1 MNVLRLIKRTLLPLL
16 ALLLGVF
23 AVATGRYWLL
33 LMALPVLLLGI
44 YDWTQRRW
52 TIIRNYPVAGRIRW
66 MFYSLRPFLRA
77 YIVEDDLHGTPYP
90 FEARNLI
97 HARARG
103 MTDTH
108 PFGTERDT
116 DENNYHWVMHSIAPE
131 PEPEQSPRVVVGNQQ
146 TGKPYSASILNVSAM
161 SFGALSAN
169 AVQAMNLGARLGGF
183 YQDTGEGGLSEH
195 HLKHGGDLVWE
206 LGSGYFGARD
216 DKGRFDPGR
225 FRDKASH
232 DAVKMTEIKLSQGAK
247 PGHGGLLPAAK
258 VTREIARIRNVPV
271 HQRLPV
277 AAGHSAFS
285 TPVEMMEF
293 AARMRE
299 LSGGKPV
306 GIKLCV
312 GQPHEAFAMIKAM
325 LETGIQPDFIVVD
338 GGEGGTGAAPLELS
352 DWVGMPLSEGLV
364 LMRNALV
371 GAGLKNSVRLAAS
384 GKVYSGMGL
393 ALNMAQGADW
403 CNAARA
409 FMFSIGCIQA
419 QRCHT
424 GTCPTGVTT
433 QDPLP
438 ARPRARGSGR
448 TRGALPRRTLDA
460 LADIVAAAGFKHP
473 SELQPHHIMH
483 RKGPETRRADGP
495 HPHVPAGGHL
505 LDAPEDTIYADWWA
519 AARTDS
525 FKPAVDLAE
534 RRPAAIRPN
543 RGSEEIAMSRNV
555 STIIVD
561 TLVAAGARRCYG
573 IVGDTINHFTDAV
586 RKSDLR
592 WVHVRHEEVGALAA
606 GGEA

>member
-16 ALLLGVF
+16 ALLLGAF
-23 AVATGRYWLL
+23 SVATGRYWLL
-33 LMALPVLLLGI
+33 LIALPVLLLGI

-97 HARARG
+97 YARARG
-103 MTDTH
+103 VTDTH

-116 DENNYHWVMHSIAPE
+116 DENNYHWIMHSIAPE
-131 PEPEQSPRVVVGNQQ
+131 PEPEKSPRVVVGNQQ
-146 TGKPYSASILNVSAM
+146 SGKPYSASILNVSAM

-169 AVQAMNLGARLGGF
+169 AVQAMNLGARRGGF

-216 DKGRFDPGR
+216 DKGRFDPEM

-258 VTREIARIRNVPV
+258 VTQEIARIRNVPV
-271 HQRLPV
+271 HQDCVSPR
-277 AAGHSAFS
+277 AHSAFS
-285 TPVEMMEF
+285 TPVELMEF
-293 AARMRE
+293 AAKMRE

-306 GIKLCV
+306 GLKLCI
-312 GQPHEAFAMIKAM
+312 GQPHEPFALVKAM
-325 LETGIQPDFIVVD
+325 RETGILPDFVVVD

-384 GKVYSGMGL
+384 GKIYSGMGL

-409 FMFSIGCIQA
+409 FMMSVGCIQA

-433 QDPLP
+433 QDPLLQRGLVP
-438 ARPRARGSGR
+438 EVQGERAARFHA
-448 TRGALPRRTLDA
+448 RTLNA

-473 SELQPHHIMH
+473 TDLQPHHIMH
-483 RKGPETRRADGP
+483 RKGPESAVTMDRIHTFLPEGM
-495 HPHVPAGGHL
+495 L

-525 FKPAVDLAE
+525 FKPAVDLAG
-534 RRPAAIRPN
+534 RR
-543 RGSEEIAMSRNV
+543 S
-555 STIIVD
+555 
-561 TLVAAGARRCYG
+561 
-573 IVGDTINHFTDAV
+573 
-586 RKSDLR
+586 
-592 WVHVRHEEVGALAA
+592 
-606 GGEA
+606 GGYPPEPRI

>member
-1 MNVLRLIKRTLLPLL
+1 
-16 ALLLGVF
+16 
-23 AVATGRYWLL
+23 
-33 LMALPVLLLGI
+33 
-44 YDWTQRRW
+44 
-52 TIIRNYPVAGRIRW
+52 

-103 MTDTH
+103 ETDTH

-116 DENNYHWVMHSIAPE
+116 DENNYHWVVHSIAPE
-131 PEPEQSPRVVVGNQQ
+131 PEPETSPRILVGNQQ
-146 TGKPYSASILNVSAM
+146 TARPYSASILNVSAM

-195 HLKHGGDLVWE
+195 HLRHGGDLVWE

-216 DKGRFDPGR
+216 DKGRFDPGM
-225 FRDKASH
+225 FRDRASH

-258 VTREIARIRNVPV
+258 VTQQIAHIRNVPV
-271 HQRLPV
+271 HRDCVSPR
-277 AAGHSAFS
+277 AHSAFS
-285 TPVEMMEF
+285 NPVELMEF
-293 AARMRE
+293 AATMRE

-306 GIKLCV
+306 GLKLCI
-312 GQPHEAFAMIKAM
+312 GQPHEPFALVKAM
-325 LETGIQPDFIVVD
+325 LETGILPDFVVVD

-409 FMFSIGCIQA
+409 FMMSVGCIQA
-419 QRCHT
+419 QRCHL

-433 QDPLP
+433 QDPLLQRGLVP
-438 ARPRARGSGR
+438 EVQGERAARFH
-448 TRGALPRRTLDA
+448 RRTLNA
-460 LADIVAAAGFKHP
+460 LNDIVAAAGFRHP
-473 SELQPHHIMH
+473 TELQPHHIMH
-483 RKGPETRRADGP
+483 RVSPGRAVPMDRIHTFLPEGI
-495 HPHVPAGGHL
+495 L
-505 LDAPEDTIYADWWA
+505 LDTPEDTIYADWWA

-525 FKPAVDLAE
+525 FKPAIDLAE
-534 RRPAAIRPN
+534 RRSSSHPPEPLI
-543 RGSEEIAMSRNV
+543 
-555 STIIVD
+555 
-561 TLVAAGARRCYG
+561 
-573 IVGDTINHFTDAV
+573 
-586 RKSDLR
+586 
-592 WVHVRHEEVGALAA
+592 
-606 GGEA
+606 